1 MRRNITLI
9 LLITF
14 IYSSNF
20 YDNHLLFCL
29 NKTEDLLDLDKN
41 GMLIQNNKQIEIAR
55 LFSSVSNTYYIEPWL
70 LSASE
75 TDHSGD
81 IYLNRIY
88 RVIFNDISKIPLSL
102 VKEQLITI
110 PSIIHVEYDYIKKP
124 YYTPNDVRYNQQW
137 FLEAVQAD
145 LAWDI
150 IGAPNIVPGDKE
162 VLLASVDTGV
172 DWNHTDLVNNIWQ
185 NLGEDADGDGRT
197 IEYINGQWVFD
208 PDDLNNIDDDN
219 WDGNATTFVDDLIG
233 WDTSGDG
240 MGDDNNPAPSN
251 TGSHGTHVAG
261 LLAATTDNNLG
272 ISSVAFNSSIMSVKT
287 TRDGGDYINDGYD
300 GILYAAKAG
309 YYGSER
315 GFSIINCSWGC
326 VSCYNTFDAATI
338 EVAHNDYNAVIVAA
352 SGNGDGGE
360 QYEAHY
366 PSSYDYVLSVTA
378 LGENNRWNH
387 WASYHESVDLGS
399 PGEGIMSTTNQNG
412 TNTNAYQSWNGTSM
426 ASPLA
431 ASCIG
436 LLSALNPE
444 WNNEQLET
452 MIVATSDPIIYNV
465 NTEDYLQGKLG
476 AGRVDAAR
484 SLLTPLFPKIEL
496 VTTDYAIIGGN
507 SDNIIDAG
515 ESLDLSVILS
525 NHSEWGDAINPIISL
540 TSNSNDI
547 QVVNSNQSINNI
559 ASSDIYINDTNPF
572 EVLISN
578 NIPSGNYELEFAFSS
593 NASPYST
600 NYEFIDNIVIAVN
613 DGIISGDVNY
623 DSTLNILD
631 VVLLINMCLNII
643 DIDLT
648 GDMNGDNGINILDVV
663 ILSNIILSL
672 DSND

>member
-1 MRRNITLI
+1 MARNITLI

-14 IYSSNF
+14 IYSSEI
-20 YDNHLLFCL
+20 YDNKLLFCL
-29 NKTEDLLDLDKN
+29 NKTEDLLNLDKN
-41 GMLIQNNKQIEIAR
+41 GMLIQNNKQIEIAK

-88 RVIFNDISKIPLSL
+88 RVIFNDINKIPLSL

-110 PSIIHVEYDYIKKP
+110 PSIVHVEYDYIKKP
-124 YYTPNDVRYNQQW
+124 YYIPNDIRYNQQW
-137 FLEAVQAD
+137 FLEKVQAD

-150 IGAPNIVPGDKE
+150 IGAPNMIPGDKDI
-162 VLLASVDTGV
+162 LLASVDTGV

-208 PDDLNNIDDDN
+208 PDDLNNIDDDD
-219 WDGNATTFVDDLIG
+219 WDGNATTFIDDLIG

-240 MGDDNNPAPSN
+240 MGDDNNPTPSN

-326 VSCYNTFDAATI
+326 VSCYNTFDAALI
-338 EVAHNDYNAVIVAA
+338 EIAHNDYNAVIVAA
-352 SGNGDGGE
+352 SGNDHVDA
-360 QYEAHY
+360 AHY
-366 PSSYDYVLSVTA
+366 PSSYEHVISVTA
-378 LGENNRWNH
+378 TNQSERVN
-387 WASYHESVDLGS
+387 WATFHESVDLAS

-412 TNTNAYQSWNGTSM
+412 TNTGAYQSWNGTSM
-426 ASPLA
+426 ASPVA

-436 LLSALNPE
+436 LLSAFNPG
-444 WNNEQLET
+444 WGNEQLET
-452 MIVATSDPIIYNV
+452 MIVATSDPIIYNA
-465 NTEDYLQGKLG
+465 NTEDYLQGKIG
-476 AGRVDAAR
+476 QGRVDVAR

-540 TSNSNDI
+540 TSNSNNI

-578 NIPSGNYELEFAFSS
+578 NIPSGNYELEFSFSS
-593 NASPYST
+593 NASAYST

-623 DSTLNILD
+623 DNTLNILD

-648 GDMNGDNGINILDVV
+648 GDMNDDNGINILDVV